1 MKLPLHPHPLHLTFF
16 LTQTSPPP
24 TGEYSGGIHFH
35 LSPFSLLPLSL
46 SPSLPQS
53 LSLSCPLQNT
63 TTPATAAV
71 YLSVSGFLH
80 NSTHKLQLPHIYTP
94 YPFRSS
100 LNHHRAPLSTTLPS
114 TLSTHNFCSIN
125 QANQLI
131 CFKNSS

>member
-53 LSLSCPLQNT
+53 LSLSLVRCKTPPPPPPRRCISPSLAFYTTAHTNFNSLIFILLTPSVLLSITTVLPFLPPYHPLFPPT
-63 TTPATAAV
+63 I
-71 YLSVSGFLH
+71 SVQ
-80 NSTHKLQLPHIYTP
+80 STKQ
-94 YPFRSS
+94 
-100 LNHHRAPLSTTLPS
+100 
-114 TLSTHNFCSIN
+114 IN
-125 QANQLI
+125 
-131 CFKNSS
+131 